1 MLLYPRLTQ
10 LDLTGPFELLHRV
23 PGAKVHL
30 VWKSTAP
37 VRADSGL
44 ELVPTTAFAAC
55 PPLDLV
61 FVPGGS
67 GVDEVL
73 ADGEVIDFLRTK
85 GEGARYVT
93 SVCTGALIL
102 GVAGLLAGY
111 RAATHWAYMDLLPL
125 VGAIPTY
132 ERVVVDRNR
141 ITAGGVTAGI
151 DFGLRIV
158 AELAGEDFAKSTQLA
173 IEYDPG
179 PPFRSG
185 HPRTADPAIVE
196 GVKSAFAQ
204 RIAARTEALRRVGA
218 AS

>member
-37 VRADSGL
+37 VRAYSGL

-61 FVPGGS
+61 FVPGGT
-67 GVDEVL
+67 GVDELL
-73 ADGEVIDFLRTK
+73 ADAEVIDFLRTK

-93 SVCTGALIL
+93 SVCTGALVL
-102 GVAGLLAGY
+102 GVAGLLVGY
-111 RAATHWAYMDLLPL
+111 RAATHWAYMDPLPL
-125 VGAIPTY
+125 VGAIPTH

-158 AELAGEDFAKSTQLA
+158 AELAGEEFAKSTQLA

-196 GVKSAFAQ
+196 GVKSAFAK
-204 RIAARTEALRRVGA
+204 RVAARTEAVRRA
-218 AS
+218 MTAS